1 MAECRKA
8 HCPPPPPYIP
18 TGPLHPNFSDLGK
31 VPRDLLT
38 KGFSPGH
45 VLSFSCLGPKSSVLT
60 STATIQTASTVGV
73 TTASVVEGCRKH
85 ELSFSTLNN
94 QITGISSFTDLA
106 ISGLTATVEASAPG
120 GRQDSKITLQYV
132 NENANISAKVSGTQ
146 PHPEVEL
153 SLGLGT
159 SCLSAGGSA
168 LFDARTQRIMSARA
182 GIGYQNESL
191 SAAVLFDPLTDRYI
205 DAYFSRVISPEL
217 QLGAILS
224 HQIDQGFGS
233 AKVGG
238 SYHWDKQSTVKWR
251 IDSHGMAAGL
261 LQYTPNTRITFGLLT
276 DINLKD
282 LGAKPQIGL
291 SMSLKA

>member
-1 MAECRKA
+1 MSLHEGTTPKSVYKLETGILCYLRTFKTQTS
-8 HCPPPPPYIP
+8 PY
-18 TGPLHPNFSDLGK
+18 LF
-31 VPRDLLT
+31 
-38 KGFSPGH
+38 
-45 VLSFSCLGPKSSVLT
+45 LGPFCT
-60 STATIQTASTVGV
+60 
-73 TTASVVEGCRKH
+73 
-85 ELSFSTLNN
+85 
-94 QITGISSFTDLA
+94 
-106 ISGLTATVEASAPG
+106 
-120 GRQDSKITLQYV
+120 
-132 NENANISAKVSGTQ
+132 
-146 PHPEVEL
+146 
-153 SLGLGT
+153 
-159 SCLSAGGSA
+159 
-168 LFDARTQRIMSARA
+168 

-191 SAAVLFDPLTDRYI
+191 SAAVIFDPLTDRYV

-217 QLGAILS
+217 QVGAILS